1 MTPHEVIKDS
11 LEKFEEKYKE
21 VWSSKY
27 SQFIRIPDGI
37 KGNMV
42 SDIKSSHLSLL
53 LSVKEMVD
61 VARKNCIEPSG
72 WDDIS
77 NHNRG
82 RIEGIEYIQSLL
94 DSEINKIKEL

>member
-11 LEKFEEKYKE
+11 LEKFEERFKDSFSGGDMNEWERAKPIIEYL
-21 VWSSKY
+21 
-27 SQFIRIPDGI
+27 
-37 KGNMV
+37 
-42 SDIKSSHLSLL
+42 KSSQLSLL

-94 DSEINKIKEL
+94 DSEINKIKEI